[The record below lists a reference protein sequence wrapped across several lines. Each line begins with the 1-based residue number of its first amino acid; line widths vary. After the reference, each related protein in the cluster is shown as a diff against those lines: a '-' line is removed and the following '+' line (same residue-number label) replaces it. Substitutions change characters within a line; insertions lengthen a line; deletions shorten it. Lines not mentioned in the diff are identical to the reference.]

1 MSIPLP
7 LLFKLS
13 RFKPTVP
20 WLVFVAS
27 LAPLHH
33 AIAEPSEGSTQH
45 LNGIDVATTNR
56 PTAPYVPSE
65 LRAVQLTRAKTEQ
78 WPDYVEAGG
87 NVMPWQEISIGPQVG
102 SLALTEVLV
111 GIGDTVKKGQVLA
124 RLDVS
129 TIETDLES
137 ANAQLAE
144 AEAGLAQATATL
156 DRGRRLAPSG
166 GVSQQDLTLYETQ
179 KRTAESRVAMARAQL
194 KRQQI
199 RLDFATLVAPDDGV
213 ISYSSASEGAIVQ
226 AGNELFRLIRQGR
239 LEWRAEVKGELLLR
253 LAVGQEAA
261 ITSPLGTSV
270 KGRVRRLS
278 PTIDVTTRNGS
289 AYVDLPAGTELK
301 AGLRVTGA
309 IKVGMRKALVLPE
322 SAVLRGE
329 PDSKVFK
336 LNAENRVEAIEVKL
350 GRTKDGMVE
359 VLGSAV
365 DSRTPVIVSGVQL
378 LKTGERVTTAAAAD
392 TDH

>member
-1 MSIPLP
+1 MPLQ
-7 LLFKLS
+7 LKLSS
-13 RFKPTVP
+13 RFKSAAL

-27 LAPLHH
+27 LAPLQQ
-33 AIAEPSEGSTQH
+33 ALAESSAPSAAYAPSE
-45 LNGIDVATTNR
+45 
-56 PTAPYVPSE
+56 
-65 LRAVQLTRAKTEQ
+65 VQTVKLTRAKVEQ
-78 WPDYVEAGG
+78 WPDHVEASG
-87 NVMPWQEISIGPQVG
+87 NVMPWQEISIGPQIG

-179 KRTAESRVAMARAQL
+179 KRTAEARVAMARAQL

-226 AGNELFRLIRQGR
+226 AGNELFRLIRQSR

-253 LAVGQEAA
+253 LAVGQEAT

-278 PTIDVTTRNGS
+278 PTIDLTTRNGS
-289 AYVDLPAGTELK
+289 AYVDLPAGTDLK
-301 AGLRVTGA
+301 AGLHVAGT
-309 IKVGMRKALVLPE
+309 INVGMRKALVLPE

-329 PDSKVFK
+329 QDGKVFK
-336 LNAENRVEAIEVKL
+336 LNAENRVQAIAVKL

-359 VLGSAV
+359 ILGSGV
-365 DSRTPVIVSGVQL
+365 DSHTPVIVSGVQL
-378 LKTGERVTTAAAAD
+378 LKTGELVTVATAAATDAD
-392 TDH
+392 R

>member
-1 MSIPLP
+1 
-7 LLFKLS
+7 
-13 RFKPTVP
+13 
-20 WLVFVAS
+20 
-27 LAPLHH
+27 
-33 AIAEPSEGSTQH
+33 
-45 LNGIDVATTNR
+45 
-56 PTAPYVPSE
+56 
-65 LRAVQLTRAKTEQ
+65 
-78 WPDYVEAGG
+78 VEASG

-144 AEAGLAQATATL
+144 AEAGLAQASATL

-179 KRTAESRVAMARAQL
+179 KRTAEARVAMARAQL

-199 RLDFATLVAPDDGV
+199 RLDFATLIAPDDGV

-239 LEWRAEVKGELLLR
+239 LEWRAEVKGEMLLK
-253 LAVGQEAA
+253 LAVGQEAT

-278 PTIDVTTRNGS
+278 PTIDLTTRNGS
-289 AYVDLPAGTELK
+289 AYVDLPAGTNLK
-301 AGLRVTGA
+301 AGLHVTGT
-309 IKVGMRKALVLPE
+309 INVGMRRALVLPE

-329 PDSKVFK
+329 QDGKVFK
-336 LNAENRVEAIEVKL
+336 LNAENRVEAVEVKL

-378 LKTGERVTTAAAAD
+378 LKTGELVTAAATTDAD
-392 TDH
+392 R